1 MMNNQ
6 RYLRICTVLLVC
18 NVVFIWGNSLMP
30 GSISGAIS
38 GWINDLVHMLF
49 PSPDGDPSSGHG
61 LLRKLAHFTEFCTLG
76 MLLVWQFR
84 MRKVPRWM
92 QYVLPLLG
100 GFLVACGDETIQRF
114 VPDRGP
120 SLKDVGIDT
129 LGTTL
134 GIVLITLINYVC
146 KHTKTKHLEENQK

>member
-1 MMNNQ
+1 MD
-6 RYLRICTVLLVC
+6 RKKYLYFCTALLIC
-18 NVVFIWGNSLMP
+18 NVAFIWGNSLLP

-38 GWINDLVHMLF
+38 GWVNDLVNLLF
-49 PSPDGDPSSGHG
+49 PSEDDGSGSGHG

-84 MRKVPRWM
+84 IRKAPRWM
-92 QYVLPLLG
+92 CYALPLLG
-100 GFLVACGDETIQRF
+100 GFLVACVDETIQRF

-120 SLKDVGIDT
+120 SFLDVGVDT

-134 GIVLITLINYVC
+134 GIVLITLVNYCVI
-146 KHTKTKHLEENQK
+146 KHKNKKFGGKE